1 MGWLYKHKYSSFQ
14 LPNCNT
20 EHQIRKSQAK
30 EEEYVSLFMNHL
42 IIVVTKTGDD
52 HRPPQTIKYH
62 QQTTTKYEQT
72 TKQPENDHKPP
83 ANNHIPPANNHKPPE
98 TTKNHHNRSQTT
110 NKRV

>member
-1 MGWLYKHKYSSFQ
+1 
-14 LPNCNT
+14 
-20 EHQIRKSQAK
+20 
-30 EEEYVSLFMNHL
+30 MNHL

-52 HRPPQTIKYH
+52 HKPPQTIKYH

-72 TKQPENDHKPP
+72 TKQPGNDHKPP